1 MHRSAQGVQEGR
13 GGGELSRKLLH
24 RRMDAD
30 EALAIRLQ
38 PLAHLRRARL
48 DGDLGDDKQ
57 NRLLALR
64 MAHHDALRLG
74 RSRVDVQP
82 LDELE
87 VLGVGKAERA
97 DAAAAD
103 VRRALADPDGAKTEA
118 QEHELV
124 PAGDEG
130 EALLAKL
137 DGATAAAYRKL
148 FEFAAS
154 SLGRGAATAA
164 DAAQKAAASEA
175 AATDAR
181 HPLKRALQA
190 LTQRRALYAAC
201 RDACGASRRA
211 LCVARLKETLAERGA
226 AGDATKTADPARFVS
241 DLLAWTHQTLATE
254 ADVAR
259 GLFGDDGLKALVGA
273 AVRFSVL

>member
-1 MHRSAQGVQEGR
+1 MALQGQHRVDGVAIAASGGHTPSSGQHATHPQHTQVAFRARYELSPNEKAALEAPNVYEER
-13 GGGELSRKLLH
+13 GGDS
-24 RRMDAD
+24 DAFFR
-30 EALAIRLQ
+30 AL
-38 PLAHLRRARL
+38 
-48 DGDLGDDKQ
+48 
-57 NRLLALR
+57 
-64 MAHHDALRLG
+64 
-74 RSRVDVQP
+74 
-82 LDELE
+82 
-87 VLGVGKAERA
+87 ERA

-103 VRRALADPDGAKTEA
+103 VRRALADPDGAKAEA

-124 PAGDEG
+124 PAGEEG

-154 SLGRGAATAA
+154 SLGRGAATAT
-164 DAAQKAAASEA
+164 DAAQKAASSEA

-226 AGDATKTADPARFVS
+226 AGDATKTTDPARFVS

-259 GLFGDDGLKALVGA
+259 GLFGDDGLKALVSA